1 MGTDTIVFHSPDTP
15 PFRLHGFHWR
25 KPGGEFRRLP
35 LRSVKLPLPDGVDGL
50 AWHAAGGQLAFRSD
64 TSQVVIRARL
74 ARPHRIV
81 RAALTGL
88 LGFDCYVG
96 EPGRQLF
103 CGVTTFGMDDLEY
116 TSPVFKQHS
125 RLMREFTIFFPLYA
139 QVEQLEIGLDR
150 DARIEPPTPWCDAQP
165 LVAYGTSILQGACA
179 TRPGMCYTNQLSR
192 KLNRPVLNFGFA
204 GNARGEAVM
213 ARVLATIP
221 NPALFLLDYDP
232 NAGETGI
239 RDTLYEFIHLL
250 RKSHPAVPILTV
262 SKIPY
267 PEDLLLQ
274 LEGNDNPPVRRLEQ
288 LHREIVDRIRAE
300 GDLNTYFHS
309 GAKLLGAD
317 YAECSID
324 GCHITDLGFVRMSNA
339 LSPVIAG
346 LLH

>member
-25 KPGGEFRRLP
+25 KPGVEFRRLP

-125 RLMREFTIFFPLYA
+125 RLMRS
-139 QVEQLEIGLDR
+139 
-150 DARIEPPTPWCDAQP
+150 TPRLNSSKSDWT
-165 LVAYGTSILQGACA
+165 GM
-179 TRPGMCYTNQLSR
+179 PGLSR
-192 KLNRPVLNFGFA
+192 RL
-204 GNARGEAVM
+204 RG
-213 ARVLATIP
+213 ATP
-221 NPALFLLDYDP
+221 GRWSP
-232 NAGETGI
+232 TG
-239 RDTLYEFIHLL
+239 L
-250 RKSHPAVPILTV
+250 RFCRGHAPHGRECVTPI
-262 SKIPY
+262 S
-267 PEDLLLQ
+267 
-274 LEGNDNPPVRRLEQ
+274 
-288 LHREIVDRIRAE
+288 
-300 GDLNTYFHS
+300 
-309 GAKLLGAD
+309 
-317 YAECSID
+317 
-324 GCHITDLGFVRMSNA
+324 
-339 LSPVIAG
+339 
-346 LLH
+346 